1 MERPGAGPAV
11 VLRRLGPG
19 DESVLEVLARDDVD
33 FDLDDSH
40 RPHRPLPPDAAR
52 AHLSDPDV
60 VHWVAWIGSEVVGFL
75 FCLVLPMR
83 KQPAREVLLYEIGV
97 RSGWRR
103 RGVGRQLITTMRDWM
118 RAGAIDTAWVLAGNP
133 EAERFYERC
142 GFRPGMEPAAYLEL
156 HL

>member
-11 VLRRLGPG
+11 VIRRLGPG
-19 DESVLEVLARDDVD
+19 DESVLAGLARDDVD

-40 RPHRPLPPDAAR
+40 GPRRPLSPDAAR
-52 AHLSDPDV
+52 AHLSDPRV
-60 VHWVAWIGSEVVGFL
+60 LHWAGWVDSEVVGFI

-97 RSGWRR
+97 PSAWRL
-103 RGVGRQLITTMRDWM
+103 RGVGRQLFTAMRDWM
-118 RAGAIDTAWVLAGNP
+118 RAEDIDTAWVLAGHP
-133 EAERFYERC
+133 GAERFYEAC
-142 GFRPGMEPAAYLEL
+142 GFHPGAEPVAYLEL

>member
-11 VLRRLGPG
+11 VIRRLGTG
-19 DESVLEVLARDDVD
+19 DESVLEVLARGDGD
-33 FDLDDSH
+33 FDLEDSH
-40 RPHRPLPPDAAR
+40 GSRRPLPPDAAR
-52 AHLSDPDV
+52 AHLSDPHV
-60 VHWVAWIGSEVVGFL
+60 LHWAAWVGSGVVGFI

-97 RSGWRR
+97 RSAWRR

-118 RAGAIDTAWVLAGNP
+118 RAETIDTAWVLAGHP
-133 EAERFYERC
+133 EAERFYEAC
-142 GFRPGMEPAAYLEL
+142 GFHPGTEPAAYLEL